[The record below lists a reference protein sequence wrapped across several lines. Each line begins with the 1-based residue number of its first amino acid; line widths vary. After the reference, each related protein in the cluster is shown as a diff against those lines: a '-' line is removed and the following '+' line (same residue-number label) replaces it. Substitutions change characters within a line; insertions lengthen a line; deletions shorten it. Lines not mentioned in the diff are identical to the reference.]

1 MSFPVIV
8 APSVLSAD
16 FADVASGLGRIES
29 AGAEWVHLDVMDGHF
44 VPTISFG
51 PAMVA
56 AIRRR
61 TSLPLDV
68 HLMIDRPDRSFGE
81 YVEAGADYV
90 TFHIEAVVHAH
101 RLVEA
106 IRSAGARPGISIVPS
121 TPVALIEE
129 LLPTVD
135 LVLVMTVNPGFGGQA
150 MIPATLR
157 KVSQLHAWRAETRGA
172 YRISVDGGINAE
184 TAPAA
189 RNAGADVLVSGSAFF
204 TAPEPATYLRELRG
218 VGPTVA

>member
-61 TSLPLDV
+61 TSLPW
-68 HLMIDRPDRSFGE
+68 
-81 YVEAGADYV
+81 
-90 TFHIEAVVHAH
+90 TFT
-101 RLVEA
+101 
-106 IRSAGARPGISIVPS
+106 S
-121 TPVALIEE
+121 
-129 LLPTVD
+129 
-135 LVLVMTVNPGFGGQA
+135 
-150 MIPATLR
+150 
-157 KVSQLHAWRAETRGA
+157 
-172 YRISVDGGINAE
+172 
-184 TAPAA
+184 
-189 RNAGADVLVSGSAFF
+189 
-204 TAPEPATYLRELRG
+204 
-218 VGPTVA
+218 

>member
-68 HLMIDRPDRSFGE
+68 HLMIEHPDRSFGA
-81 YVEAGADYV
+81 YVEAGADYL
-90 TFHIEAVVHAH
+90 TFHIESVVHAH

-106 IRSAGARPGISIVPS
+106 IRSSGARPGISIVPS

-129 LLPTVD
+129 LLPMVD

-150 MIPATLR
+150 MIPATLE
-157 KVSQLHAWRAETRGA
+157 KVARLHAWRAEHRAG
-172 YRISVDGGINAE
+172 YRISVDGGINTE
-184 TAPAA
+184 TAPSA
-189 RNAGADVLVSGSAFF
+189 REAGADVLVSGSAFF
-204 TAPEPATYLRELRG
+204 TAPDPSTYLQELRG
-218 VGPTVA
+218 VGPTIA